1 LSSPPKLPSI
11 DRAPAG
17 NRLHLTGRRVLI
29 REMKRVLTV
38 LGVIFLALLMLGI
51 SGFIYIASRGAALDK
66 ESHKYL
72 PNFSSA
78 S

>member
-1 LSSPPKLPSI
+1 
-11 DRAPAG
+11 
-17 NRLHLTGRRVLI
+17 
-29 REMKRVLTV
+29 
-38 LGVIFLALLMLGI
+38 MLGI